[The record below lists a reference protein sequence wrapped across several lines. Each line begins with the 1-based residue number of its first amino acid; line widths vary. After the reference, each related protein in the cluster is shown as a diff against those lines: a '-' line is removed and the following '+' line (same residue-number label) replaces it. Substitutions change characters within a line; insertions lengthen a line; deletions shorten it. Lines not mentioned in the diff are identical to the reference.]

1 MSAPGRTG
9 VSRAADDGPEAAR
22 PAACALDVRGLHHRY
37 ADGTAA
43 LRGLDCRIGAGE
55 SVAVV
60 GANGAGKS
68 TFLLH
73 LDGLLLPSAG
83 EVRVG
88 ELPVRRDTREQVQ
101 RRVGYVFQ
109 DADDQLFMPTVED
122 DVAFGPLN
130 LGLSPQ
136 AARERVQEAL
146 ARVGAAHL
154 AARAPWRLSGGEKR
168 VVAIAGVL
176 AMAPQVLVLDE
187 PSAGLDP
194 AARRRLMTLLRA
206 LPQTRIIATH
216 DLDLVLEVCQRVLV
230 MHEGRIEADGRPA
243 DVFRDTALLQRCHL
257 EPPLAWQGQAGAFG
271 SHPEQGGAGR

>member
-1 MSAPGRTG
+1 MSRSAASTVSTTAPGPAQ
-9 VSRAADDGPEAAR
+9 AAAAT
-22 PAACALDVRGLHHRY
+22 ACAVEVRGLQHRY

-55 SVAVV
+55 AVAVV

-68 TFLLH
+68 TLLQH
-73 LDGLLLPSAG
+73 LVGLLLATAG
-83 EVRVG
+83 EVQVG
-88 ELPVRRDTREQVQ
+88 ELVVQRATLVQVQ
-101 RRVGYVFQ
+101 RRVGFVFQ
-109 DADDQLFMPTVED
+109 EADDQLFMPTVEE

-136 AARERVQEAL
+136 AVQARVQEAL

-154 AARAPWRLSGGEKR
+154 ATRAPWRLSGGEKR

-194 AARRRLMTLLRA
+194 AARRRLMALLLA
-206 LPQTRIIATH
+206 LPQTRVVATH
-216 DLDLVLEVCQRVLV
+216 DLDLALEVCTRVLV
-230 MHEGRIEADGRPA
+230 MHEGRIAADGAPA
-243 DVFRDTALLQRCHL
+243 RVFSDAALLQRCHL
-257 EPPLAWQGQAGAFG
+257 EPPLAWQGQ
-271 SHPEQGGAGR
+271 GRA